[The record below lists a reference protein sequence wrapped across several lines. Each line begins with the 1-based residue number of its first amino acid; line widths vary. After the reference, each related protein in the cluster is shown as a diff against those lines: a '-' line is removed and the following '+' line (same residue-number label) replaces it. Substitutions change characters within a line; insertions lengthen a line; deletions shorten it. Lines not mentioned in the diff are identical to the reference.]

1 MKKDVGKTDKALR
14 FIAAISLLVI
24 GLMADIGTALK
35 AVAFVF
41 SGAAFFTALF
51 GT

>member
-1 MKKDVGKTDKALR
+1 MKKNVGKTDKVLR
-14 FIAAISLLVI
+14 FALAIALFVI

-35 AVAFVF
+35 VVVFVF
-41 SGAAFFTALF
+41 SGVAFFTALF